1 MEGEEFPRD
10 RADTDP
16 PCPSIRTIMPEYQ
29 ASPAMTYRPPTMTA
43 STIPIPGCAVRVAAA
58 ALALVSV
65 ASVAAETPGT
75 TVYKCPQANGA
86 VLYADYPCKGGA
98 VVDIRP
104 GSAAPDAMQRLERAR
119 DEIDR
124 AAVRRQAND
133 ELAAL
138 RREELNQRRR
148 ELEAAQSMEFAAN
161 SPDLSYAPAYGFYG
175 PYVKPRANR
184 PDIHRRA
191 EHHRGVHENRVPAV
205 IRRPHRG

>member
-1 MEGEEFPRD
+1 MIFNSS
-10 RADTDP
+10 AT
-16 PCPSIRTIMPEYQ
+16 SITSGRGSLNFLGDKQIQFQVP
-29 ASPAMTYRPPTMTA
+29 
-43 STIPIPGCAVRVAAA
+43 
-58 ALALVSV
+58 LARS
-65 ASVAAETPGT
+65 
-75 TVYKCPQANGA
+75 
-86 VLYADYPCKGGA
+86 
-98 VVDIRP
+98 
-104 GSAAPDAMQRLERAR
+104 
-119 DEIDR
+119 DR